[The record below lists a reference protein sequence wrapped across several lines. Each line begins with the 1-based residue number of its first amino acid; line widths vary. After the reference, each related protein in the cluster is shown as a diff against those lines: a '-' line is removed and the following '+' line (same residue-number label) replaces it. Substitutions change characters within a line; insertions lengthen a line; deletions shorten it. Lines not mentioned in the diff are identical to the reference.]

1 VVTPYVREGDSDMFR
16 RAVHLVV
23 GAQLGAVTFIQRRL
37 RIRFVEAKA
46 LLDEMTARGITGPE
60 YGSFARKVLIKECQQ
75 CGRVGKTRY
84 MVVPATEHD
93 TFRQEVGMDPIW
105 MCSSRTACRKRWPKT
120 NEVDE

>member
-1 VVTPYVREGDSDMFR
+1 MVNPYLREDDSDVFR

-23 GAQLGAVTFIQRRL
+23 RAQLGAVSFVQRRL
-37 RIRFVEAKA
+37 RLRFSEAKV

-60 YGSFARKVLIKECQQ
+60 HGSFARDVLIKECQQ

-93 TFRQEVGMDPIW
+93 SFRQETGLDPIW
-105 MCSSRTACRKRWPKT
+105 MCSNRVACRKRWPKT